1 MNDVPA
7 LKEAILA
14 VTLETST
21 NLTSTNSNIMIKK
34 DDIVKLLDL
43 IHIGR
48 KQRRIIK
55 QNIIYTIRD
64 ECFKHVH
71 SLPLRY
77 FDTHP
82 VGRIVTR
89 ITNDVES
96 LHELYANSIHHIWKK
111 SKL

>member
-55 QNIIYTIRD
+55 QNIIYTMIISIFLSINIID
-64 ECFKHVH
+64 YKILIISFIS
-71 SLPLRY
+71 SLLIIIINTLRL
-77 FDTHP
+77 
-82 VGRIVTR
+82 RR
-89 ITNDVES
+89 
-96 LHELYANSIHHIWKK
+96 
-111 SKL
+111 